1 MTDFEAILS
10 RLYSPFR
17 APDSGPPTGA
27 GAAPKQ

>member
-17 APDSGPPTGA
+17 APNAGPPTDA

>member
-17 APDSGPPTGA
+17 APDSVPPEA
-27 GAAPKQ
+27 GSAPKQ